1 MDSLKNILSDI
12 RVFLYG
18 GLRTLPLTMAGTL
31 LVLGLFTANYAI
43 LFFLIG
49 FLVLTPLLAV
59 ALNGVVGSL
68 LEYYQIAAFKT
79 KSGDICRI
87 IIPYTTLQNPV
98 GLREENVVFST
109 WMAMVA
115 FFVGY
120 VFTNGLE
127 LHNREAPTSKDAPTS
142 DMEAKVSAR
151 KTQALVAMGSVLF
164 FALLVIG
171 FRLYSGCEN
180 VYSILLTFLAFMY
193 TGRGWYRML
202 ASVGEDRLSDLFGI
216 ANRLLP
222 ASATQNG
229 PIACIPVRV

>member
-12 RVFLYG
+12 RIFLYG
-18 GLRTLPLTMAGTL
+18 GLRTLPLTLAGTL

-49 FLVLTPLLAV
+49 FLVLTPLLAIL
-59 ALNGVVGSL
+59 LNGAIGSI

-79 KSGDICRI
+79 KTADICRVI
-87 IIPYTTLQNPV
+87 LPYTTLQNPV
-98 GLREENVVFST
+98 GIREENIVFST

-115 FFVGY
+115 FFAGY
-120 VFTNGLE
+120 LFTNGLE
-127 LHNREAPTSKDAPTS
+127 LHNREAPSGKDAPTV

-180 VYSILLTFLAFMY
+180 VYTILLTSLTFLYA
-193 TGRGWYRML
+193 GHGWYRLL

-216 ANRLLP
+216 ANRLLA
-222 ASATQNG
+222 ASATQSG
-229 PIACIPVRV
+229 PIACIPIRV